1 MLAHKTL
8 VSIYR
13 RAQCFYSN
21 DALIVLGIGMNSQ
34 VLPKKHRHIEAQ
46 LNKHGPKKKKSQ
58 PTFDE
63 NCDGIHTFQAL
74 GVIKS
79 ASSRQKIPWALIPC
93 D

>member
-46 LNKHGPKKKKSQ
+46 LNKHGPKKKKKVNPHSMK
-58 PTFDE
+58 TAMVYT
-63 NCDGIHTFQAL
+63 HSKRW
-74 GVIKS
+74 V
-79 ASSRQKIPWALIPC
+79 
-93 D
+93 